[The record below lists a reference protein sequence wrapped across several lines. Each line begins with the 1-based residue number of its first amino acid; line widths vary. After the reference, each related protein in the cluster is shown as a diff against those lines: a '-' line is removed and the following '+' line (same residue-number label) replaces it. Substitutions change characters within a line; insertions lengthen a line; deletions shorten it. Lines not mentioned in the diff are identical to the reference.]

1 MSTGV
6 AGELNI
12 RWKHAD
18 RKMITTVG
26 IRSDESKVAESVP
39 VRAHVITILAHTFVA
54 KSGSEQAISGR
65 PRET

>member
-6 AGELNI
+6 AGELNN

-18 RKMITTVG
+18 RKMMTTVG
-26 IRSDESKVAESVP
+26 NWSDESKVAESVP
-39 VRAHVITILAHTFVA
+39 VRAHVITILAHSFVA
-54 KSGSEQAISGR
+54 KSGSEQVILGR